1 MSDSVT
7 PWTAA
12 RQTSLSF
19 SISRSLAKLIS
30 IELVM
35 PFNHFILCHPLLLL
49 PSIFPASGSFP
60 MSHLFG
66 HSVVASASA
75 TVLPMNMQGW
85 FPLTL
90 TVSFSVQ
97 SNGLSR
103 VFSTP
108 QFENINSLTLSLL
121 YGPTN
126 PNQKQEE
133 RRKGFC
139 AMVESAREFAP
150 VRGTYQAGCRH
161 GSACATQHGV
171 ASFSAWRMLHV
182 LNKNMNDVRTLKII
196 IHLKTLCTLGINRY
210 TLLYIM

>member
-1 MSDSVT
+1 MIVAILFSFNDCCCSVAKSCLT
-7 PWTAA
+7 LRRHGPQHA
-12 RQTSLSF
+12 RLPCPSPSPGTWSNSCPLSWWCHLT
-19 SISRSLAKLIS
+19 ISSSSR
-30 IELVM
+30 
-35 PFNHFILCHPLLLL
+35 LLLL

-90 TVSFSVQ
+90 TVSFSMQ

-108 QFENINSLTLSLL
+108 QFESINSSTLSLL
-121 YGPTN
+121 YGPAN

-139 AMVESAREFAP
+139 ALVGSAREFAL
-150 VRGTYQAGCRH
+150 VRGTYQAEPAG
-161 GSACATQHGV
+161 TGV
-171 ASFSAWRMLHV
+171 HV
-182 LNKNMNDVRTLKII
+182 PPSIE
-196 IHLKTLCTLGINRY
+196 
-210 TLLYIM
+210 